1 MLEPISE
8 TFSGRSFTQYE
19 IDQIL
24 EIVMTCSG
32 LSRTELANTVCELF
46 SWKRP
51 NGKLKT
57 VECRQFLEYLDSKN
71 IICLPQRRFKRP
83 LKTRT
88 INTNTH
94 KVNAQGVISNS
105 LKELSPVFLTRITF
119 KDQRQRFYEYIE
131 QYHYLGYKQPF
142 GAQLRYFIEAGK
154 KQKLLLGCLQFS
166 SPAWKMASR
175 DQWITW
181 NDAQRRHNLQKIVN
195 NSRFLLFPWVKV
207 KNLASYVL
215 AMAAKVV
222 PVDWLNC
229 YGYRPVLFE
238 TLVDPRRYKGTCYQ
252 AANWIHVGTTT
263 GRGRM
268 DRNNQRQGMWPK
280 QVYLYPLTAL
290 FRKELLI
297 V

>member
-8 TFSGRSFTQYE
+8 TFSGRSFTQCE
-19 IDQIL
+19 IDQIS
-24 EIVMTCSG
+24 EIVMTCPG

-51 NGKLKT
+51 SGKLKT
-57 VECRQFLEYLDSKN
+57 VECRQFLEYLGSKN
-71 IICLPQRRFKRP
+71 ILCLPQRRFKRP

-88 INTNTH
+88 INT
-94 KVNAQGVISNS
+94 VNAQ
-105 LKELSPVFLTRITF
+105 R
-119 KDQRQRFYEYIE
+119 
-131 QYHYLGYKQPF
+131 
-142 GAQLRYFIEAGK
+142 RY
-154 KQKLLLGCLQFS
+154 
-166 SPAWKMASR
+166 
-175 DQWITW
+175 
-181 NDAQRRHNLQKIVN
+181 NLQKIVN
-195 NSRFLLFPWVKV
+195 NSRFLIFPWVKV

-222 PVDWLNC
+222 PADWLNC

-238 TLVDPRRYKGTCYQ
+238 TLVDPCRYKGTCYQ

-268 DRNNQRQGMWPK
+268 DRNNQRQGMSPK